1 MTDEQHAENNPAQSD
16 GPTSAGFVAL
26 IGAPNAGKSTLM
38 NAMVGHKVSIVTP
51 KVQTTRS
58 RVRGIAMHGNTQI
71 IFVDTPG
78 IFTPKR
84 RLDRAMV
91 SAAWQGAED
100 GDVLLLLHDC
110 ARKKIDEDTLAII
123 ETLKKSGARASLVL
137 NKTDLTLPEHYLA
150 RTKELSEL
158 YDFEKIFM
166 ISAESGEGVDDV
178 RDWLAEQMPQ
188 SPYLFDPEDLS
199 DLPMRLMAAEI
210 MREKLFLNLHQELPY
225 QMTVECES
233 WEEREDGSAEIKL
246 VIFVARE
253 GHRGIVL
260 GKGGQ
265 TIKRIGQAARREL
278 EEIFER
284 RIHLISFVKHKKEW
298 MDDKDRYRDWD
309 LDFNA

>member
-1 MTDEQHAENNPAQSD
+1 MTDNLQDNNAA
-16 GPTSAGFVAL
+16 GLTRAGFVAL

-58 RVRGIAMHGNTQI
+58 RVRGIAMHDRTQI

-110 ARKKIDEDTLAII
+110 ARKKIDADTLSII
-123 ETLKKSGARASLVL
+123 ETLKKSGARASLIL
-137 NKTDLTLPEHYLA
+137 NKTDLTQAEHYLA
-150 RTKELSEL
+150 RTGELSEL

-166 ISAESGEGVDDV
+166 ISAETEEGVEDV
-178 RDWLAEQMPQ
+178 KNWLAEQMTQ

-233 WEEREDGSAEIKL
+233 WEERADGSAEIKL

-278 EEIFER
+278 EEIFDQ
-284 RIHLISFVKHKKEW
+284 RIHLISFVKHKKDW

>member
-1 MTDEQHAENNPAQSD
+1 MTDNLQDNKTA
-16 GPTSAGFVAL
+16 GLTRAGFVAL

-58 RVRGIAMHGNTQI
+58 RVRGIAMHDSTQI

-110 ARKKIDEDTLAII
+110 ARKKIDADTLSII
-123 ETLKKSGARASLVL
+123 ETLKKSGARASLIL
-137 NKTDLTLPEHYLA
+137 NKTDLTQAEHYLA

-158 YDFEKIFM
+158 YDFENIFM
-166 ISAESGEGVDDV
+166 ISAETGEGVEDV
-178 RDWLAEQMPQ
+178 KNWLAEQMPQ

-233 WEEREDGSAEIKL
+233 WEERADGSAEIKL

-278 EEIFER
+278 EEIFDQ
-284 RIHLISFVKHKKEW
+284 RIHLISFVKHKKDW

>member
-1 MTDEQHAENNPAQSD
+1 MTDNLQDNNAA
-16 GPTSAGFVAL
+16 GLTRAGFVAL

-58 RVRGIAMHGNTQI
+58 RVRGIAMHDRTQI

-110 ARKKIDEDTLAII
+110 ARKKIDADTLSII
-123 ETLKKSGARASLVL
+123 ETLKKSGARASLIL
-137 NKTDLTLPEHYLA
+137 NKTDLTQAEHYLA
-150 RTKELSEL
+150 RTRELSEL

-166 ISAESGEGVDDV
+166 ISAETGEGVEDV
-178 RDWLAEQMPQ
+178 KNWLAEQMPQ

-199 DLPMRLMAAEI
+199 DLPIRLMAAEI

-233 WEEREDGSAEIKL
+233 WEERADGSAEIKL

-278 EEIFER
+278 EEIFDQ
-284 RIHLISFVKHKKEW
+284 RIHLISFVKHKKDW
-298 MDDKDRYRDWD
+298 MDDKDRYCDWD

>member
-1 MTDEQHAENNPAQSD
+1 MTDNLQDNNAA
-16 GPTSAGFVAL
+16 GLTRAGFVAL

-58 RVRGIAMHGNTQI
+58 RVRGIAMHDRTQI

-110 ARKKIDEDTLAII
+110 ARKKIDADTLSII
-123 ETLKKSGARASLVL
+123 ETLKKSGARASLIL
-137 NKTDLTLPEHYLA
+137 NKTDLTQAEHYLA
-150 RTKELSEL
+150 RTRELSEL

-166 ISAESGEGVDDV
+166 ISAETGEGVEDV
-178 RDWLAEQMPQ
+178 KNWLAEQMPQ

-233 WEEREDGSAEIKL
+233 WEERADGSAEIKL

-278 EEIFER
+278 EEIFDQ
-284 RIHLISFVKHKKEW
+284 RIHLISFVKHKKDW

>member
-38 NAMVGHKVSIVTP
+38 NAMVGYKVSIVTP

-284 RIHLISFVKHKKEW
+284 RIHLISFVKHKKDW

>member
-1 MTDEQHAENNPAQSD
+1 MTDNLQDSNRA
-16 GPTSAGFVAL
+16 GLTRAGFVAL

-58 RVRGIAMHGNTQI
+58 RVRGIAMHDSTQI

-110 ARKKIDEDTLAII
+110 ARKKIDADTLSII
-123 ETLKKSGARASLVL
+123 ETLKKSGARASMIL
-137 NKTDLTLPEHYLA
+137 NKTDLTQAEHYMA
-150 RTKELSEL
+150 RTRELSEL
-158 YDFEKIFM
+158 YDFDKIFM
-166 ISAESGEGVDDV
+166 ISAETGEGVEDV
-178 RDWLAEQMPQ
+178 KNWLAEQMPK

-233 WEEREDGSAEIKL
+233 WEERADGSAEIKL

-278 EEIFER
+278 EEIFDQ
-284 RIHLISFVKHKKEW
+284 RIHLISFVKHKKDW

>member
-1 MTDEQHAENNPAQSD
+1 MTDNLQDNNAA
-16 GPTSAGFVAL
+16 GLTRAGFVAL

-58 RVRGIAMHGNTQI
+58 RVRGIAMHDSTQI

-110 ARKKIDEDTLAII
+110 ARKKIDADTLSII
-123 ETLKKSGARASLVL
+123 ETLKKSGARASLIL
-137 NKTDLTLPEHYLA
+137 NKTDLTQAEHYLA
-150 RTKELSEL
+150 RTRELSEL

-166 ISAESGEGVDDV
+166 ISAETGEGVEDV
-178 RDWLAEQMPQ
+178 KNWLAEQMPQ

-233 WEEREDGSAEIKL
+233 WEGRADGSAEIKL

-278 EEIFER
+278 EEIFDQ
-284 RIHLISFVKHKKEW
+284 RIHLISFVKHKKDW